1 MSVFRRTRTNSKGQI
16 TQDKTHTIEFR
27 DHADIV
33 RRVTAFT
40 DRTASVELERQLRRL
55 VSLRMSGLGVDVEAA
70 KFLET
75 CPDGA
80 KARLGEWGIISTQR
94 AAAGKDMTNH
104 IADWRVSMEAKG
116 NTPRH
121 IRNFASNMK
130 RLAAACKWS
139 NLTDISSDDAKGWL
153 AGQRQTGTSAS
164 TVNAVLRAGKAFC
177 NWAVGAK
184 RLTEHPLKHVSLL
197 NEDADRRV
205 ERHPYSVEELGLLL
219 TAAKNGTKHHG
230 LSGHERS
237 LVYRLAVETGFRY
250 SEIRSL
256 TKASFDFSGDRA
268 TVTLH
273 AADTKNKRNALQ
285 PLREDLTNDL
295 REYLALHLPNAKAFR
310 LWGGKGAAMIQEDL
324 EAAGILSR
332 DAKGELVTLDEY
344 GLSYDFHGLRH
355 TFATLLNKAR
365 VPLVTAQKLMRHSD
379 PKLTAKIYTHVLVDT
394 KAEAIDMLP
403 AIAAAPEAEKLV
415 QTGTETSPLSLPPKS
430 MDRPADSCR
439 NDFNRRITTY
449 NDGKTAGNSLV
460 FTEIEDAGNE
470 KAPVSHGKTGA
481 LMLGTRSA
489 TRTQD
494 LLIKSQLLYQLS

>member
-1 MSVFRRTRTNSKGQI
+1 MSVFRRTRTNSKGQA

-75 CPDGA
+75 CPEGV
-80 KARLGEWGIISTQR
+80 KCRLGEWGIISTQR
-94 AAAGKDMTNH
+94 AAAGKGMANH

-116 NTPRH
+116 STPRH
-121 IRNFASNMK
+121 IRNFVSNMK

-139 NLTDISSDDAKGWL
+139 NLTDISTDDTKDWL
-153 AGQRQTGTSAS
+153 AGQRKAGTSAS
-164 TVNAVLRAGKAFC
+164 TINAILRAGKAFC

-205 ERHPYSVEELGLLL
+205 ERHPYSIEELGRLL
-219 TAAKNGTKHHG
+219 AAAEAGGKHHG
-230 LSGHERS
+230 LSGHERA

-256 TKASFDFSGDRA
+256 SRASFDFSGDRA
-268 TVTLH
+268 TVALY
-273 AADTKNKRNALQ
+273 AADAKNKKSALQ

-295 REYLALHLPNAKAFR
+295 RDHLALHLPNAKAFR
-310 LWGGKGAAMIQEDL
+310 LWGGKGAAMIQNDL

-332 DAKGELVTLDEY
+332 DANGELVTLDEC
-344 GLSYDFHGLRH
+344 GRSYDFHGLRH
-355 TFATLLNKAR
+355 TFATLLNIAR

-379 PKLTAKIYTHVLVDT
+379 PKLTAKVYTHVLVDT

-403 AIAAAPEAEKLV
+403 AI
-415 QTGTETSPLSLPPKS
+415 SPALPPQN
-430 MDRPADSCR
+430 MDRPVDSCG
-439 NDFNRRITTY
+439 NDFNRRITTCS
-449 NDGKTAGNSLV
+449 DAGIGGNPPVSRSH
-460 FTEIEDAGNE
+460 GNE
-470 KAPVSHGKTGA
+470 KAPVSQGKTGA
-481 LMLGTRSA
+481 LLAGTRSGI
-489 TRTQD
+489 RTLD